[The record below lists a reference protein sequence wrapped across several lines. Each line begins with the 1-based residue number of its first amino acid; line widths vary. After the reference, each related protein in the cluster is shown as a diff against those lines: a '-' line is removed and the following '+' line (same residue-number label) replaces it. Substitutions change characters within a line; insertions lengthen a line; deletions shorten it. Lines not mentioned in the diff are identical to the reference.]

1 MRVGRFLIATIFC
14 LSSVTIASAEVVP
27 LRVGTF
33 SVDASPPV
41 GSPLAYDPC
50 ESVQLPLA
58 CRGIVLLGNDKPIV
72 LCAVDWIGI
81 GNGGND
87 EWRAELA
94 KAAGTTP
101 SRVSVHT
108 LHQHDAPLCD
118 FETADLLAKHG
129 LDGYRFDNEFAR
141 EVISQAADTVRFAI
155 EKAVPVT
162 HIGVGTGEVKKVA
175 SNRRILDENGKVR
188 AVRYTATRN
197 PKLQAEPEGIIDPLC
212 RAISFFHSDQP
223 VAVVTYYATHPQSYY
238 RTGKANPDFPGMAR
252 MMRDEAL
259 QSDDNTGPIHIHFN
273 GAGGNIGAGKYN
285 DGSPENRPVLAK
297 RLAEGM
303 RLAWE
308 DSLENRSP
316 ITAKDLDWNTTS
328 VQLPVGKHLNEPALL
343 AILEDDEQNPDQR
356 VRAARN
362 LVWLRRC
369 QKRVGI
375 EIGCLALGDA
385 RVLHMPGELV
395 VEYQLEAQ
403 KMRPDLFVAMAA
415 YGDYAPGYICRAIHY
430 EQGGYESS
438 QRASRVAPE
447 VEGVLRTAMRELLDV
462 SAK

>member
-1 MRVGRFLIATIFC
+1 MRVSRFVVAVICC
-14 LSSVTIASAEVVP
+14 LTSWTVAVAEVAP
-27 LRVGTF
+27 LKVGTF
-33 SVDASPPV
+33 SVDASPPI

-50 ESVQLPLA
+50 TAVQLPLT
-58 CRGIVLLGNDKPIV
+58 CRGIVLLGADKPIV

-81 GNGGND
+81 GNGGHD
-87 EWRAELA
+87 EWRQELA
-94 KAAGTTP
+94 KAANTTP
-101 SRVSVHT
+101 DRVSVHT

-118 FETADLLAKHG
+118 FETADLLAKNG
-129 LDGYRFDNEFAR
+129 LEGHRFDNHFAR
-141 EVISQAADTVRFAI
+141 EVISQAADAVRHAA
-155 EKAVPVT
+155 ETSVPVT

-175 SNRRILDENGKVR
+175 SNRRILGDDGKVR
-188 AVRYTATRN
+188 AVRYTATRD
-197 PKLQAEPEGIIDPLC
+197 PKLRAEPEGTIDPLC
-212 RAISFFHSDQP
+212 RVISFFHSNRP
-223 VAVVTYYATHPQSYY
+223 VAVVSYYATHPQSYY

-259 QSDDNTGPIHIHFN
+259 QNDDKTGPIHIHFN

-308 DSLENRSP
+308 DSLKHRQP
-316 ITAKDLDWNTTS
+316 IHAKNVSWETTT
-328 VQLPVGKHLNEPALL
+328 VQLPAAKHLDEKSLL
-343 AILEDDEQNPDQR
+343 TTLEDNEQNPDQR

-369 QKRVGI
+369 QKETGI
-375 EIGCLALGDA
+375 KIGCLTLGDA

-403 KMRPDLFVAMAA
+403 EMRPDLFVAMAA
-415 YGDYAPGYICRAIHY
+415 YGDYAPGYICRAVHY
-430 EQGGYESS
+430 EEGGYEPS

-447 VEGVLRTAMRELLDV
+447 VEDVLRTAMQELLDV
-462 SAK
+462 SDK